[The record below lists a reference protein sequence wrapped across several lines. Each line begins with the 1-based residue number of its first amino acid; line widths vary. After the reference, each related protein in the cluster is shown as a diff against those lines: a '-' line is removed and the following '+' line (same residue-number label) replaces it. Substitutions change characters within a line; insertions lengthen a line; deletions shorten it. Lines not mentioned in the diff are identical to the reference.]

1 VGGYAGGER
10 MMREE
15 SVSRREEKRE
25 TSKIRE
31 NIASTTCIF
40 GPRLGGRGGKGEG
53 LLDRIDSCR
62 EES

>member
-1 VGGYAGGER
+1 
-10 MMREE
+10 MMRKE